1 MRQIPDALVQQYR
14 DEGWWTD
21 DTLGQFLAQQI
32 AHTGDAS
39 FRVHSQVRPYTGTID
54 DVDLIARRL
63 ATGLQRRGVQ
73 PGDVVAFQLPNW
85 MEAAAVFWAAAYL
98 GAVVV
103 PIVHFYGSREL
114 RHILSDSNARVFI
127 TTEQFGRMRYEP
139 EVSADIP
146 IVAVVGVNFEDLL
159 AEHPLTGEISADSG
173 APALIA
179 YTSGTTSAPKGVIHS
194 HQTITCEARQ
204 LAERQP
210 PDMGRQLTA
219 APVGHFIGMLGAFL
233 LPLIQRSPIDL
244 ADVWDP
250 GQVLALMTR
259 DGLHVGGGAPYF
271 VTSLLEHPDFTGE
284 HLAHMRYAGLGGSSI
299 PASVTRS
306 LADMGVT
313 VFRAYGSTEHPSVT
327 ASRYD
332 APEDKRLFTDGTA
345 LPGVE
350 VRIADDGEILT
361 RGPDL
366 CLGYTD
372 RTLTGKVFD
381 EDGWYHTGDI
391 GTVDTAGYLSI
402 TDRKS
407 DIIIRGGENISAAE
421 VEEALSTM
429 PGVAEAIVVAVPD
442 KRFGE
447 RAAAVLRMLPAATA
461 PDLNTM
467 REHCQDA
474 GLARQKWP
482 EHLMAVTD
490 YPRTA
495 SGKVQKY
502 QVRRMAAENI
512 CSTTPSEREA
522 ARPCPEQATLSD

>member
-1 MRQIPDALVQQYR
+1 MRQIPAALAQQYR
-14 DEGWWTD
+14 DAGWWSD
-21 DTLGQFLAQQI
+21 DSLGQFLAAQI
-32 AHTGDAS
+32 AHVGDAS
-39 FRVHSQVRPYTGTID
+39 FRVHSDVRPYTGTVG
-54 DVDLIARRL
+54 DVELTARRL
-63 ATGLQRRGVQ
+63 AAGLQHRGVRR
-73 PGDVVAFQLPNW
+73 GDVVAFQLPNW

-114 RHILSDSNARVFI
+114 RHILADSNARVFI
-127 TTEQFGRMRYEP
+127 TAEQFGRMRYEP
-139 EVSADIP
+139 EVSAHIP
-146 IVAVVGVNFEDLL
+146 IVAVVGADFEDLL
-159 AEHPLTGEISADSG
+159 AEHPLVGEISTAPGS
-173 APALIA
+173 PALIA

-194 HQTITCEARQ
+194 HQNITCEARQ

-233 LPLIQRSPIDL
+233 LPLIQRSSIDL

-250 GQVLALMTR
+250 GRVLALMTS
-259 DGLHVGGGAPYF
+259 DGLHIGGGAPYF
-271 VTSLLEHPDFTGE
+271 VTSLLEHPDFTDD
-284 HLAHMRYAGLGGSSI
+284 HLGHMRYAGLGGSSI
-299 PASVTRS
+299 PASVTRT
-306 LADMGVT
+306 LANKGVT

-327 ASRYD
+327 ASRWD
-332 APEDKRLFTDGTA
+332 APEDKRLFTDGEM

-372 RTLTGKVFD
+372 QALTDKVFD
-381 EDGWYHTGDI
+381 EHGWYHTGDI
-391 GTVDTAGYLSI
+391 GVLDREGYMSI

-421 VEEALSTM
+421 VEEVLATM

-442 KRFGE
+442 ARFGE
-447 RAAAVLRMLPAATA
+447 RAAAVLRMLPPA
-461 PDLNTM
+461 PVPDIEAM
-467 REHCQDA
+467 REFCQHS

-482 EHLMAVTD
+482 EYLLTVTD

-502 QVRRMAAENI
+502 QVRRLAAENLTGA
-512 CSTTPSEREA
+512 SLP
-522 ARPCPEQATLSD
+522 

>member
-1 MRQIPDALVQQYR
+1 MRAIPASLSQWYR
-14 DEGWWTD
+14 NEGWWGD
-21 DTLGQFLAQQI
+21 DTLGQFLAALI
-32 AHTGDAS
+32 AHNGNAG
-39 FRVHSQVRPYTGTID
+39 FRVYSQVRPYTGTIA

-63 ATGLQRRGVQ
+63 AAGLQRRGVR

-85 MEAAAVFWAAAYL
+85 MEAAAVFWASAYL

-103 PIVHFYGSREL
+103 PIVHFYGPREL
-114 RHILSDSNARVFI
+114 RHILADCNARVFV
-127 TTEQFGRMRYEP
+127 TAEQFGRMQYDP
-139 EVSADIP
+139 EVSVHIP
-146 IVAVVGVNFEDLL
+146 VVGVVGSDFQDLL
-159 AEHPLTGEISADSG
+159 DEQPLAGEISTDAA

-204 LAERQP
+204 LAARQP
-210 PDMGRQLTA
+210 PDVNRQLTA

-233 LPLIQRSPIDL
+233 LPLIQRCPVSLI
-244 ADVWDP
+244 DVWDP
-250 GQVLALMTR
+250 GRVLALMTS

-271 VTSLLEHPDFTGE
+271 VTSLLEHPDFTAE
-284 HLAHMRYAGLGGSSI
+284 HLGHMRYAGLGGSSV
-299 PASVTRS
+299 PATVTRT

-327 ASRYD
+327 ASHYE
-332 APEDKRLFTDGTA
+332 APEDKRLFTDGTPM
-345 LPGVE
+345 PGVE
-350 VRIADDGEILT
+350 VHIAEDGEILT

-372 RTLTGKVFD
+372 RSLTEKVFD

-391 GTVDTAGYLSI
+391 GVVDRDGYLSI

-421 VEEALSTM
+421 VEEVLSTL
-429 PGVAEAIVVAVPD
+429 PGVAEAVVVAVPD
-442 KRFGE
+442 SRFGE
-447 RAAAVLRMLPAATA
+447 RAAAVLRMLPTA
-461 PDLNTM
+461 PALDLHTV
-467 REHCQDA
+467 REHCQRN

-482 EHLMAVTD
+482 EHLLSVTD

-502 QVRRMAAENI
+502 QVRRIAAE
-512 CSTTPSEREA
+512 
-522 ARPCPEQATLSD
+522 TLSQPVLP